1 MLIQGGETENAEN
14 DSDCFSLQETK
25 RQLGKPTGN
34 EESGIAKA
42 LHLQNS
48 GNLEGRAVSA
58 LSGFG
63 KNATMQHP
71 RAIMERPSN
80 CFLFWAKL
88 WWFDCFSH
96 FAL

>member
-80 CFLFWAKL
+80 CFLF
-88 WWFDCFSH
+88 
-96 FAL
+96 